1 MTISI
6 ILGLIFI
13 LVILVMIVS
22 IKKNTNFSLLKSI
35 ILGLTIS
42 PFMVFS
48 LAADLLNKLS
58 ALGLKLGAQ
67 LGGENMDSIMKSFL
81 TKQIESGNMKVRGD
95 ESENKPEEDDLH

>member
-1 MTISI
+1 MVVSI
-6 ILGLIFI
+6 ILGLTF
-13 LVILVMIVS
+13 VLVMVVS
-22 IKKNTNFSLLKSI
+22 IKVNTNFSLLKSI

-42 PFMVFS
+42 PFMIFS
-48 LAADLLNKLS
+48 LAADLINKLS

-81 TKQIESGNMKVRGD
+81 TKQIDNGNMKIRGD